1 MSNRINNNQE
11 QSITGGNDSSEEIC
25 SICLDQLSPSA
36 ELCTPCHHLFHARCL
51 MQSLVYGRMFCPYCR
66 TPLSENWLL
75 MNRLIIRMSR
85 EEYWAKFDEEFGRP
99 IGDGPLIPS
108 QQRVMDAALYRRF
121 GVPEIWDSIWIE
133 DKLSEIRM
141 RFNIPPDIVLYT
153 TDIEKIER
161 LGRRGLTPEWNISNW
176 IWS

>member
-1 MSNRINNNQE
+1 
-11 QSITGGNDSSEEIC
+11 
-25 SICLDQLSPSA
+25 
-36 ELCTPCHHLFHARCL
+36 
-51 MQSLVYGRMFCPYCR
+51 
-66 TPLSENWLL
+66 
-75 MNRLIIRMSR
+75 MSR

-121 GVPEIWDSIWIE
+121 GVPGIWDSDWIE
-133 DKLSEIRM
+133 DKLPEVRM
-141 RFNIPPDIVLYT
+141 RFNIPPDIVLYP
-153 TDIEKIER
+153 TDLEKIEQ

>member
-1 MSNRINNNQE
+1 MDNHQDGSDHLE
-11 QSITGGNDSSEEIC
+11 HEITNGRDEIC
-25 SICLDQLSPSA
+25 SICLDN
-36 ELCTPCHHLFHARCL
+36 LCPTEWLRTPCGHLFHARCL

-121 GVPEIWDSIWIE
+121 GVPEIWDSVWIE
-133 DKLSEIRM
+133 DKLIEIRM